1 MRKHRLHRLKRIN
14 TDYDI
19 RHTTSDMRDTR
30 YEDGFSL
37 IEVLIAIVLVG
48 LAIASLVTAN
58 SAFTKANGAG
68 AELSTA
74 EFLIVQIRELSTLL
88 PVIDPETGVFTF
100 GPEAAETLLADYDDL
115 DDFDGASFSPPIDAD
130 RNPLNDLAAFSQQV
144 TVENVDASDFEQ
156 VVSDHGSYFVR
167 VTVRV
172 FLNSRQISSAR
183 WLRAR
188 Y

>member
-1 MRKHRLHRLKRIN
+1 MGKHRLRRSKRIN
-14 TDYDI
+14 TDYE
-19 RHTTSDMRDTR
+19 MRDTR
-30 YEDGFSL
+30 YADGFSL
-37 IEVLIAIVLVG
+37 IEVLIAILLVG

-68 AELSTA
+68 VELSTA
-74 EFLIVQIRELSTLL
+74 EFLIEQIRERTVL
-88 PVIDPETGVFTF
+88 VDY
-100 GPEAAETLLADYDDL
+100 ADLYAFDDE
-115 DDFDGASFSPPIDAD
+115 SFCPPQNANGDV
-130 RNPLNDLAAFSQQV
+130 LNDLASFSQRI

-156 VVSDHGSYFVR
+156 VVSDHNSNFVR
-167 VTVRV
+167 ITVKV

>member
-1 MRKHRLHRLKRIN
+1 LRLGGEMRKYRLHRLKRIN

-19 RHTTSDMRDTR
+19 RHTI

-37 IEVLIAIVLVG
+37 IEVLIAILLVG
-48 LAIASLVTAN
+48 LAIASLVTAS

-74 EFLIVQIRELSTLL
+74 EFLSEQIRELSALL
-88 PVIDPETGVFTF
+88 PVVDPETGDSTF
-100 GPEAAETLLADYDDL
+100 GPETAETLADYDDL
-115 DDFDGASFSPPIDAD
+115 DDFDDAIFSPPIGAD
-130 RNPLNDLAAFSQQV
+130 RNVLNDLASFSQQI

-156 VVSDHGSYFVR
+156 VVGDHSSYFVR
-167 VTVRV
+167 VTVKV
-172 FLNSRQISSAR
+172 FLNTRQISSVR